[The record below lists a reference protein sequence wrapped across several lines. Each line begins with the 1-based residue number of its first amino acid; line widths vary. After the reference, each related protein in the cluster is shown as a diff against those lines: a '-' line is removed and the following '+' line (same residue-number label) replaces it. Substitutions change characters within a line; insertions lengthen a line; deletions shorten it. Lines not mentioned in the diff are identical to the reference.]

1 MAKLILLIS
10 LVPTIL
16 AIVVRKFFCDRGL
29 RSSGDAE
36 TSRTGRELATM
47 LLEKAGLSEK
57 VEVLVKRRPEVKVD
71 PAKLILSKHLAE
83 AKNVIALGEVALLCG
98 HALVAVKNP
107 ELLKWRQ
114 WAVKFTWAFP
124 VFTLVILVFAV
135 VVAKIPAFWGIT
147 GTAAALGLGS
157 GMALASLQ
165 IEIQAARMMA
175 TIVDE
180 SRIFPRLKES
190 EAVALACKSL
200 AYRQAVPGALEW
212 LMGKDMEKKI
222 AKEVGRRVAG
232 KVLRR

>member
-1 MAKLILLIS
+1 MILLIS

-29 RSSGDAE
+29 RSAGDAE

-57 VEVLVKRRPEVKVD
+57 VEVLVRRRPEVKVE
-71 PAKLILSKHLAE
+71 PAKLILTKHLAE

-135 VVAKIPAFWGIT
+135 VVAKIPAFCGIT